1 MREPANDA
9 ETVNMNPD
17 YFLSSSDTYP
27 SQWLPKGIVDGE
39 DDSSTLIS
47 YAMPSQAGNSKGLA
61 RGGVGGPQMQLDNSK
76 VVGSVL
82 YDVEGLLPTVSQSTV
97 VEPSTSPKS
106 TTHLGGEPSD
116 NFAGGSK
123 MRGPSG
129 PRLAGQGVEEE
140 KQQVASI
147 EIMPNGG
154 LRLRVTLLAA
164 GFVIGASG
172 ASIREIMR
180 HTGSTIQSWTQQPE
194 EGVYHR
200 PCRVFCIQGNPESV
214 LAASNIIH
222 EAVERYKELCEG
234 KRRGEFVQRLQY
246 IHGVEFSYQP
256 PPKNVVP
263 NAASVNGVG
272 TGFARQGGSNPLLS
286 RQTGNGKPMN
296 DTMRYMAALQ
306 AQQHALQREQS
317 AMQQAYAAGLAAGAK
332 MSHVHSFNFGNAQL
346 AHNAPPNSRASMSSR
361 KFFGSASAA
370 TQNQLFD

>member
-1 MREPANDA
+1 MRELANDA
-9 ETVNMNPD
+9 ETVAMNPGD
-17 YFLSSSDTYP
+17 FLSFSDTDP

-39 DDSSTLIS
+39 DDSSSLTS
-47 YAMPSQAGNSKGLA
+47 FAMPSQAGNVNRLL
-61 RGGVGGPQMQLDNSK
+61 RGGLGGPQMQLDNSK

-82 YDVEGLLPTVSQSTV
+82 YDFEGLLPTVSQSTA

-106 TTHLGGEPSD
+106 TTHLGGELLD

-123 MRGPSG
+123 VRGPSG

-140 KQQVASI
+140 QQQVASI

-200 PCRVFCIQGNPESV
+200 PCRVFCIQGTPESV

-263 NAASVNGVG
+263 NAASVNGAG
-272 TGFARQGGSNPLLS
+272 AGFARQAGVNPLLS
-286 RQTGNGKPMN
+286 RQTGKPMN

-306 AQQHALQREQS
+306 AQQQALQREQA

-332 MSHVHSFNFGNAQL
+332 MGHVHSLNFEHTQI
-346 AHNAPPNSRASMSSR
+346 AHNVPGARAPTPSTRE
-361 KFFGSASAA
+361 FFGSASAA

>member
-1 MREPANDA
+1 
-9 ETVNMNPD
+9 MNPD

-39 DDSSTLIS
+39 DDSSTLIFVRHTL
-47 YAMPSQAGNSKGLA
+47 PSWKLKGLT
-61 RGGVGGPQMQLDNSK
+61 RGGIGGPQMQLDNSK

-116 NFAGGSK
+116 NFAGGARSRSFRSST
-123 MRGPSG
+123 RGSG
-129 PRLAGQGVEEE
+129 CGRREAASGVYRDHAKRRIE
-140 KQQVASI
+140 VASD
-147 EIMPNGG
+147 
-154 LRLRVTLLAA
+154 VTRRW
-164 GFVIGASG
+164 FCHRASG

-296 DTMRYMAALQ
+296 DTMRYMALQ

-346 AHNAPPNSRASMSSR
+346 AHNAPRILGHPCHLENFLVRIRGDAEP
-361 KFFGSASAA
+361 AV
-370 TQNQLFD
+370 